1 MPDQRLRSG
10 DVLLERAPAPNGP
23 MLTFIGHVRSAH
35 ADTATAPKNPAKAR
49 ERGDAATLVIDP
61 PYRPGLV
68 GLAAYSHVIV
78 LGWLH
83 QARRDVIQITRP
95 ALSAPSVA
103 QSQPARAPSVAQ
115 SQPARA
121 PSVAQSQPAP
131 APKGV
136 FALRSPVRPN
146 PISVSVARILSV
158 DIATGEV
165 VIDAIDLLDGTP
177 IVDVKPYRPGI
188 DAVPDAVVP

>member
-115 SQPARA
+115 SQPA
-121 PSVAQSQPAP
+121 P

>member
-1 MPDQRLRSG
+1 MKVRSDNDRPG
-10 DVLLERAPAPNGP
+10 DVRLEAAPAPDGP
-23 MLTFIGHVRSAH
+23 TLSFIGRVHSAH
-35 ADTATAPKNPAKAR
+35 ADTATAPKNPAMAR
-49 ERGDAATLVIDP
+49 ERGGAATLVIDP

-83 QARRDVIQITRP
+83 QAPRDIIQITRP

-103 QSQPARAPSVAQ
+103 RRVEDAPPAP
-115 SQPARA
+115 P
-121 PSVAQSQPAP
+121 QPAP
-131 APKGV
+131 TGV

-146 PISVSVARILSV
+146 PISLSVARILSV
-158 DIATGEV
+158 DVAAGQIA
-165 VIDAIDLLDGTP
+165 IDAIDLIDGTP
-177 IVDVKPYRPGI
+177 IVDIKPYRPGV

>member
-103 QSQPARAPSVAQ
+103 QSQPA
-115 SQPARA
+115 
-121 PSVAQSQPAP
+121 P